1 MRYFLLAQQPD
12 SPSATGPGV
21 IRQMMRGVLTAAALA
36 SPFATHLLVAT
47 GVGLPVALALA
58 AAQWCL
64 ALGALG
70 RSWSGRRFGGA
81 AVALLGAV
89 AAGIGLLAYWAAAR
103 IPAEAG
109 LLAVSGVSH
118 LAINSLL
125 LALFGGTLLPGR
137 TPLVVAMGRRIDP
150 SFTPALARYA
160 RQVTWAWCGFF
171 AGQIAGSALLL
182 ALAPVAV
189 WSLFVNILDLPLVAA
204 MFVAEDLVR
213 RMRFPDHPHVSLPD
227 LVRAVRRGEGWRDVL
242 TQARA

>member
-1 MRYFLLAQQPD
+1 MAQQLG
-12 SPSATGPGV
+12 GP
-21 IRQMMRGVLTAAALA
+21 AAAGGTGILRRIGRWVLAAAAVA

-47 GVGLPVALALA
+47 GAGLPVALALA

-64 ALGALG
+64 AVGALV
-70 RSWSGRRFGGA
+70 RSWSGRRFGWA
-81 AVALLGAV
+81 ALGAV
-89 AAGIGLLAYWAAAR
+89 AAAVSALAYWAAAR

-109 LLAVSGVSH
+109 LLAVSGASH

-137 TPLVVAMGRRIDP
+137 TPLVVAMGRRLDP
-150 SFTPALARYA
+150 NFNPALARYA
-160 RQVTWAWCGFF
+160 RGVTWAWCGFF

-182 ALAPVAV
+182 ATAPVAA
-189 WSLFVNILDLPLVAA
+189 WSLFVNVLDLPLVAA

-227 LVRAVRRGEGWRDVL
+227 LVRAVRRGEGWRGAL
-242 TQARA
+242 ASARA